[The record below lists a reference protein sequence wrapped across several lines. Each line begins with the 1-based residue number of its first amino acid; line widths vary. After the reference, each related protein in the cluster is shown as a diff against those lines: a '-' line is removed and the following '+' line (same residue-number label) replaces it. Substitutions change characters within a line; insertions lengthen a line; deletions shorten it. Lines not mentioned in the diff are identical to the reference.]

1 MFYKYANLEVIS
13 RSTRRA
19 RLYLV
24 LVTFQKKRLSATL
37 KLRSNE
43 VDLAGVGTYASLA
56 FHLRGQARAVLCDS
70 QRLQRLLV
78 KRFYIVDGFYNVKI
92 QPLTHY

>member
-43 VDLAGVGTYASLA
+43 VDLACVGTYASIA
-56 FHLRGQARAVLCDS
+56 FHLLPTSPRSLLGESDKKQMLKQAGCFKV
-70 QRLQRLLV
+70 V
-78 KRFYIVDGFYNVKI
+78 TN
-92 QPLTHY
+92 TT